1 MRRIAGAST
10 RALARG
16 LTAPSRTW
24 HGTRVGGDGVR
35 GACERVTIVTSARA
49 VALGVAL
56 GVAVAAASA
65 CEPNVRFED
74 HAFPQPVER
83 IEIDGVSSE
92 IDFTV
97 APTSAGAVLVERI
110 MRWNHGEP
118 LTGGVVEGGVLRL
131 RSACDAPTEVCDA
144 SYTITSPLPV
154 ALRTWSS
161 SGHGHVRAV
170 GARGL
175 EVARGD
181 GGVELESISGEI
193 EIETETGAVTGAT
206 LRPAECRVR
215 TRAGPVGLA
224 FARAPD
230 VLQIETDSG
239 DVAVLVPAGSYRLA
253 LTSERGAVEL
263 SGVEDEPRSAL
274 EITISTRRG
283 DIEVRG
289 VSD

>member
-1 MRRIAGAST
+1 MTIA
-10 RALARG
+10 R
-16 LTAPSRTW
+16 
-24 HGTRVGGDGVR
+24 
-35 GACERVTIVTSARA
+35 SARA

-56 GVAVAAASA
+56 GLAVAAASA

-74 HAFPQPVER
+74 QAFPQPVER
-83 IEIDGVSSE
+83 VEIDGVSSE
-92 IDFTV
+92 IDFSV
-97 APTSAGAVLVERI
+97 APTSGGAVLVERI

-118 LTGGVVEGGVLRL
+118 RSEDAVEGGVLRL

-154 ALRTWSS
+154 ALRTWAS
-161 SGHGHVRAV
+161 SGHGHVRAAN
-170 GARGL
+170 ARGL

-181 GGVELESISGEI
+181 GRVELESISGEI
-193 EIETETGAVTGAT
+193 EIETETGAVTGAA
-206 LRPAECRVR
+206 LRPTACSVR

-224 FARAPD
+224 FARPPD

-239 DVAVLVPAGSYRLA
+239 DVAVLVPAGGYRLT
-253 LTSERGAVEL
+253 LTSERGAVEI

-274 EITISTRRG
+274 AITISTRRG

-289 VSD
+289 VHG